1 MKKLL
6 LIAFLFFYSGSASA
20 GPCDGEIPGKDNGAT
35 WCSNGDVGTIAA
47 DVTLNRGTNRV
58 LIPSHNNTITNYG
71 NITGTHNYVIDTASA
86 SGGDNLVINNKSTGF
101 IRSNKSRTIWLK
113 DVQGEIEINN
123 EGEIYALTYCA
134 ICSTNNRG
142 SITVTNSGTIH
153 TGTTDPET
161 GVEVYNSA
169 IGFTSPGT
177 GASYTINNS
186 GTIKSVGDNLAGI
199 YVEDVANA
207 TIINSG
213 TIQGHGTRR
222 AINIQDHGTETG
234 TTIKLSGAPIF
245 TNGIELGKTVTN
257 IVLQSDITANVT
269 VNIYNYDSDLTITN
283 QMASNDTYSITEED
297 LDSDGTADDGIL
309 TILLG
314 EDLGV
319 TQTNQKYRAENVL
332 TKLRGLFSASHY
344 VGGKWSDYCTT
355 VDSEKVDSELDE
367 VCNQRFAKVFHSYQK
382 RDGIYDGTI
391 SGAVGVLSP
400 INWKGFP
407 ITSNIFVGYADQKG
421 DFNNGE
427 YLGGDNYVLGFKN
440 VYERKGFR
448 ASFTP
453 IIGINDLGVTD
464 YDSDEPQNISTDF
477 LSEFAAVNGKI
488 KKKVITGEN
497 RSLSISV
504 EGTYGVQKFPKY
516 ISKFTNGDLTVDE
529 SIEQLLSGGFEVSY
543 MENLPGHFVIKPY
556 FGVNLNRNLNDQ
568 IKITSDSN
576 NTNVT
581 NSGQETWSGYYAGVN
596 FTKEVKGT
604 DFDLDLMY
612 GNEDGLINQIAAIS
626 LTKSFGKAKTVAFK
640 KQPDFPKVDESLTT
654 QDYGKDIKELEKLR
668 NLTQKLKA
676 ENTALKAQNEKL
688 KLLAEKAL
696 QQNQAKEKLVVEL
709 LKENEKLKLNNQIFK
724 NRILENENAQLKQ
737 SIEHDS
743 NKPKDKFALIVFLI
757 IYILTVL
764 GLTSFVAS
772 IYNRIRFRMATN

>member
-1 MKKLL
+1 M
-6 LIAFLFFYSGSASA
+6 
-20 GPCDGEIPGKDNGAT
+20 
-35 WCSNGDVGTIAA
+35 
-47 DVTLNRGTNRV
+47 
-58 LIPSHNNTITNYG
+58 
-71 NITGTHNYVIDTASA
+71 DTEYD
-86 SGGDNLVINNKSTGF
+86 DNLTINNKSTGYM
-101 IRSNKSRTIWLK
+101 RTTKSRTIFLDK
-113 DVQGEIEINN
+113 NNTVDINN
-123 EGEIYALTYCA
+123 EGEIYAYTYCA
-134 ICSTNNRG
+134 ICGSGARG
-142 SITVTNSGTIH
+142 PITITNSGTIR
-153 TGTTDPET
+153 TGTSDWST
-161 GVEVYNSA
+161 GVTTYKSA
-169 IGFTSPGT
+169 IGMHSPNT
-177 GASYTINNS
+177 GESYDASFTINNS
-186 GTIKSVGDNLAGI
+186 GTIKSVDDNLAGI

-344 VGGKWSDYCTT
+344 VGGEWPDYCTT

-440 VYERKGFR
+440 IYERKGFR

-543 MENLPGHFVIKPY
+543 MENLPRNFVIKPY

-654 QDYGKDIKELEKLR
+654 QDYEKDIIELKKLR
-668 NLTQKLKA
+668 NLNKKLKA
-676 ENTALKAQNEKL
+676 ENTALKAQNEKM
-688 KLLAEKAL
+688 KLFAEKTL
-696 QQNQAKEKLVVEL
+696 QQNKAKEKLVVEL
-709 LKENEKLKLNNQIFK
+709 LKENEKLKLHNQIFK

-772 IYNRIRFRMATN
+772 IYNRIKFRMATN